1 MNSKELVLM
10 FLFAAVENQPEPQI
24 AYDNCCMGAYE
35 FASSLGP
42 IADELLA
49 KFDREQPFTHLLYVE
64 CEDVAKAMYQYML
77 KHCDMPNS
85 LRDLEGYYETE

>member
-1 MNSKELVLM
+1 MLWYSLRLARLTNAPADYL
-10 FLFAAVENQPEPQI
+10 
-24 AYDNCCMGAYE
+24 GAYE

-85 LRDLEGYYETE
+85 LIDLEGYYETE